1 VTIADSTTPSA
12 PASVRR
18 AGTDDRSQVVR
29 VLTAAFGDDPV
40 FAWIVPDPDERA
52 ALLPGVFD
60 AFAEAYA
67 HHDETHVLLSEDTP
81 GAVISGVALWAPPG
95 VEPIHPDVED
105 RFFARMAEVAGAH
118 LERFGTVG
126 EIFGAAHPTEP
137 CWFLSLLGVDAG
149 QQGRG
154 FGSAVLGEVL
164 DAADRAGEPAYLEA
178 TNQRNRALYERHGFR
193 HVGDLTLPAG
203 PTAYAMWRD
212 PAPSSDGRPSRT
224 TSLR

>member
-1 VTIADSTTPSA
+1 MTDTTA
-12 PASVRR
+12 HAAAVRR
-18 AGTDDRSQVVR
+18 AGADDRAQVIR
-29 VLTAAFGDDPV
+29 VLTAAFLDDPV
-40 FAWIVPDPDERA
+40 FAWIVPARDERA

-67 HHDETHVLLSEDTP
+67 HHDETHVLLPDGEPDAP
-81 GAVISGVALWAPPG
+81 VCGVALWAPPG
-95 VEPIHPDVED
+95 AEPIHPDVED
-105 RFFARMAEVAGAH
+105 RFVARIAEVAGAH

-126 EIFGAAHPTEP
+126 EVFGAAHPSEA

-154 FGSAVLGEVL
+154 FGSTVLRGVL
-164 DAADRAGEPAYLEA
+164 DAADLAGEPAYLEA
-178 TNQRNRALYERHGFR
+178 TNDRNRALYERHGFR
-193 HVGDLTLPAG
+193 HVGDLTLPDG

-212 PAPSSDGRPSRT
+212 PAPSAQAS